1 MKKISRHELMQ
12 YGTAVISFLIVMTFT
27 AIAFFSQKHWVY
39 YSDEDG
45 R

>member
-12 YGTAVISFLIVMTFT
+12 YGTAVISVPDCNDVHTSDFFLVCTT
-27 AIAFFSQKHWVY
+27 
-39 YSDEDG
+39 E

>member
-1 MKKISRHELMQ
+1 MGMASAQAWVLFVIVCVL
-12 YGTAVISFLIVMTFT
+12 TAV
-27 AIAFFSQKHWVY
+27 AFVSQKKWVY

>member
-1 MKKISRHELMQ
+1 MASAQAWML
-12 YGTAVISFLIVMTFT
+12 FLIVMTFT
-27 AIAFFSQKHWVY
+27 IVAFVSQKKWVY